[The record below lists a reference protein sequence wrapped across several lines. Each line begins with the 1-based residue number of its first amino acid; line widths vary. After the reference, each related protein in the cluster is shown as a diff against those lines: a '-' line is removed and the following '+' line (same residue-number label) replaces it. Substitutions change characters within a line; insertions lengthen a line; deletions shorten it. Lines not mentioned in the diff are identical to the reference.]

1 MSSKKVLRP
10 TSRKPKQAARKK
22 SGCLP
27 IFMVLVILLGFA
39 GGIGFGVLTGG
50 ASMEPELLSGQE
62 VLVNRFAYML
72 ANPQA
77 GDVVVFLPNGNE
89 NTHYYVKRV
98 AACPGDTVQIRDG
111 VLYVN
116 GEGRE
121 DDYDLITDAGIAE
134 NEIRLGEN
142 EFFVMGDN
150 CNSSEDSRS
159 GNIGP
164 VRRDHIVGEAWFK
177 LGNGSAGFVH

>member
-1 MSSKKVLRP
+1 M
-10 TSRKPKQAARKK
+10 
-22 SGCLP
+22 
-27 IFMVLVILLGFA
+27 
-39 GGIGFGVLTGG
+39 
-50 ASMEPELLSGQE
+50 
-62 VLVNRFAYML
+62 
-72 ANPQA
+72 
-77 GDVVVFLPNGNE
+77 
-89 NTHYYVKRV
+89 
-98 AACPGDTVQIRDG
+98 
-111 VLYVN
+111 N